1 MRKESGVARSS
12 WQVQWA
18 CGTVSLENSHT
29 NHKAMGYFFLKTI
42 YLNNLEC
49 SVYCCRR
56 VFCSPEYWINNA
68 GKLHSQRWHVEQLK
82 IRPSE
87 RSKQRGFISSLTSS
101 CCAKPRSSVHL
112 FIRRANGGIK
122 SFAFAYGMA
131 CRREGMMKKRSWL
144 TWRWLLTWDMVS
156 SLAPMNWRMS
166 FGVASAI
173 HTTKAAIS

>member
-29 NHKAMGYFFLKTI
+29 NHKAMGYFLKTI

-87 RSKQRGFISSLTSS
+87 RSKQRGFIISHLFLLRQASQLCT
-101 CCAKPRSSVHL
+101 SVHQKGKWRNQKL
-112 FIRRANGGIK
+112 WICIRHGLQAWRDDEEEKLAHLEMALDMRYGKPLGAHELENELRRSLCNSHHK
-122 SFAFAYGMA
+122 SG
-131 CRREGMMKKRSWL
+131 
-144 TWRWLLTWDMVS
+144 
-156 SLAPMNWRMS
+156 N
-166 FGVASAI
+166 
-173 HTTKAAIS
+173 